1 MEKQHYIQV
10 PKSKHQTLHIL
21 YIIREILQDL
31 LFFSPKLLL
40 LDLAV
45 ICVTS
50 MEGFTL
56 LEEENQNS
64 KLITC
69 YNSDI

>member
-1 MEKQHYIQV
+1 MQV

-21 YIIREILQDL
+21 LIIREILQDL
-31 LFFSPKLLL
+31 LFFFPPKLLL

-64 KLITC
+64 KLITFS
-69 YNSDI
+69 NSEI